1 MELLNS
7 GQQLVKKQQV
17 NNMKA
22 VNNNGIITTY
32 PDVPNKFRSS
42 TGYHLNARSMT
53 ADELRNAGLFDV
65 IIDETYDSRIHTL
78 GEIYF
83 DSASSVFRK
92 DAEDITWSETLAE
105 LKEARINNFKGQ
117 IGSKLAATDWYI
129 IRNADNGTEIP
140 TDIAEARQAL
150 RDQSE
155 IVESEIG
162 ALSTKKK
169 VMQYDFPNID

>member
-1 MELLNS
+1 
-7 GQQLVKKQQV
+7 
-17 NNMKA
+17 MKA

-32 PDVPNKFRSS
+32 PDVPQQFKSS
-42 TGYHLNARSMT
+42 TGLHLNARGMT

-92 DAEDITWSETLAE
+92 DAEDITWDETLAE
-105 LKEARINNFKGQ
+105 LKARQINNFKGQ
-117 IGSKLAATDWYI
+117 IGGKLAETDWYI

-140 TDIAEARQAL
+140 ADIAAARQAL
-150 RDQSE
+150 RDQSDS
-155 IVESEIG
+155 VESEIN
-162 ALSTKKK
+162 ALTTKKK
-169 VMQYDFPNID
+169 VMSYDFPNID

>member
-1 MELLNS
+1 
-7 GQQLVKKQQV
+7 
-17 NNMKA
+17 MKA

-32 PDVPNKFRSS
+32 PDTPQQFKSS
-42 TGYHLNARSMT
+42 TGFHLNARGMT

-65 IIDETYDSRIHTL
+65 IIDENYDSRIHTL

-83 DSASSVFRK
+83 DSAASVFRK
-92 DAEDITWSETLAE
+92 DAVDITWSETLAE
-105 LKEARINNFKGQ
+105 LKERAINNFKSQ

-140 TDIAEARQAL
+140 ADIVTARQAL

-155 IVESEIG
+155 TVESEIN
-162 ALSTKKK
+162 ALTTKKK